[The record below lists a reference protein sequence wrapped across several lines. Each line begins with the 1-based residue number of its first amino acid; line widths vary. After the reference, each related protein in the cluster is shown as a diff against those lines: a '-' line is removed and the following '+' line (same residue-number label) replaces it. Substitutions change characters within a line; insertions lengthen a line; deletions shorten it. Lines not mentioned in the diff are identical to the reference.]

1 MIEQLPVTALHEWLA
16 DGGRAAPLILD
27 VREPW
32 ETVICQ
38 LAQAQLLPMQE
49 IPSRWN
55 ELPHDRDIV
64 VAMPPRHA
72 QPAGRRLSCAKQ
84 GLNRLYNLTGGIA
97 AWAEQVDPAMARY

>member
-38 LAQAQLLPMQE
+38 LAQARLLPMQE
-49 IPSRWN
+49 IPERCA
-55 ELPHDRDIV
+55 ELPRDRDIV
-64 VAMPPRHA
+64 VVCHHGMRSLQVAHYLRD
-72 QPAGRRLSCAKQ
+72 AGIE
-84 GLNRLYNLTGGIA
+84 RLYNLDGGIA
-97 AWAEQVDPAMARY
+97 AWAEQVEPTMARY